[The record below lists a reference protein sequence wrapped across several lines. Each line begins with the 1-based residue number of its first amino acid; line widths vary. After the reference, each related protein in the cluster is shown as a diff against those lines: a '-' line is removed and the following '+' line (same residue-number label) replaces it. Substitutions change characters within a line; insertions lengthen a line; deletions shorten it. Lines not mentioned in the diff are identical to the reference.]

1 MALCTIECQGF
12 TDSDN
17 FRYSFFHRFSNEV
30 GFPVA
35 KETAI
40 SARAQQLFKT
50 LVERHIQ
57 DGQPVGSAALVEASG
72 LGISP
77 ATARNILSDLEA
89 LGLVMSPHTSA
100 GRVPTA
106 RGYRFF
112 VDTLLTVEP
121 LDQQQVKKFMD
132 KLDPEADLQG
142 LLHSASTLLSSVT
155 HLAGMA
161 MFPRREQPTF
171 RHIEFLPLSE
181 NRILV
186 IWVVNEREVQNRL
199 IHLDRPYSP
208 SELQQAAN
216 YLNAEFAGQSPQA
229 IRTALLQEL
238 RTARKSVNDFM
249 LMAVEMAERAFG
261 SSDETGDY
269 VLDGQSHL
277 MEYAEMA
284 DMEKLQRL
292 FDAFERK
299 HKVLELLDKA
309 VAAQGVQIFIGE
321 ESGCKVFDGCSFVT
335 APYTVEGKV
344 AGVLGVIGPTR
355 LNYERVIPIVDVT
368 AKLLGAA
375 LNYHRQ
381 SPSY

>member
-1 MALCTIECQGF
+1 M
-12 TDSDN
+12 
-17 FRYSFFHRFSNEV
+17 
-30 GFPVA
+30 A

-40 SARAQQLFKT
+40 SVRAQQLFKT
-50 LVERHIQ
+50 LVERHIH

-72 LGISP
+72 LGVSP
-77 ATARNILSDLEA
+77 ATVRNIMSDLEK

-106 RGYRFF
+106 QGYRFF
-112 VDTLLTVEP
+112 VDTLLSVEP
-121 LDQQQVKKFMD
+121 LDERQVHKFMSE
-132 KLDPEADLQG
+132 LDPDDNLPG

-155 HLAGMA
+155 RLAGMV
-161 MFPRREQPTF
+161 MLPRRERSTF
-171 RHIEFLPLSE
+171 RHIEFLPLSD

-186 IWVVNEREVQNRL
+186 IWVVNEQEVQNR
-199 IHLDRPYSP
+199 IVNIDRPWSP

-229 IRTALLQEL
+229 IRSALLKEL
-238 RTARKSVNDFM
+238 RSARKSVNDFM
-249 LMAVEMAERAFG
+249 ITAVEMAERAFG
-261 SSDETGDY
+261 EQQEQADDY
-269 VLDGQSHL
+269 VLDGQSNL
-277 MEYAEMA
+277 MKYAEMA

-299 HKVLELLDKA
+299 HKLLNLLDQA
-309 VAAQGVQIFIGE
+309 ASAQGVQIFIGE
-321 ESGCKVFDGCSFVT
+321 ESGYQVFDGCSFVT
-335 APYTVEGKV
+335 APYSVEGKT

-375 LNYHRQ
+375 LNNNR
-381 SPSY
+381 